1 VVDVVTRATLTEHA
15 DLRTTLEVL
24 GGVRS
29 MHDVTISVWEPEGE
43 RWRLLSLAE
52 QSAVWERRTGR

>member
-1 VVDVVTRATLTEHA
+1 VVDVVTRETLAEHA
-15 DLRTTLEVL
+15 DLGATLEVL
-24 GGVRS
+24 GTVGRK
-29 MHDVTISVWEPEGE
+29 HDVTVSVWEPEGE